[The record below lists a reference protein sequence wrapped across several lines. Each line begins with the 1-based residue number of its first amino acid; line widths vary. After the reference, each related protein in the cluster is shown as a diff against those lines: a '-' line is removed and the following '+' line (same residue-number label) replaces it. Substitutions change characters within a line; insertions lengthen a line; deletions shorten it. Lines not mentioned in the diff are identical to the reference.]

1 MKKLLC
7 EMSNCRYKK
16 SIRYAFTVGALKDDV
31 CENLSQRLFRCCAND
46 MTVLSMRGRANV
58 V

>member
-1 MKKLLC
+1 
-7 EMSNCRYKK
+7 MSNCRYKK